1 MKKTERKELVRR
13 YAKLA
18 LDNLRETEGKTATP
32 EMQAIQQQL
41 KMTHEEIVR
50 EHEQAAMKQL

>member
-18 LDNLRETEGKTATP
+18 LDNLRKTDGKTATT
-32 EMQAIQQQL
+32 EMKSVQQQL
-41 KMTHEEIVR
+41 KMTHEEIMR
-50 EHEQAAMKQL
+50 EHEQITMHKL